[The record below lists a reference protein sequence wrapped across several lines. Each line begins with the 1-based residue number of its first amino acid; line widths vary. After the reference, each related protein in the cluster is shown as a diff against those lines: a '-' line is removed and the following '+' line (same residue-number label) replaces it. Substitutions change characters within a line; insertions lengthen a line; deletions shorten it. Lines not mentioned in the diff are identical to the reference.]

1 MTEIMENYNGLLV
14 PAIGFI
20 QGYYAYLFL
29 LALFTIGLYA
39 MMMKRNLMK
48 KIMGMSFIQ
57 SATIMFWIVAAYKED
72 ATVTVYHPP
81 LGLEN
86 PDLYLNPL
94 PHTLMLTAIVVA
106 VVTLGLS
113 FALIVAIYRRYQ
125 TLDEPLLLER
135 MQ

>member
-1 MTEIMENYNGLLV
+1 MNDHLPVIIE
-14 PAIGFI
+14 FI
-20 QGYYAYLFL
+20 RGYYAYLFL
-29 LALFTIGLYA
+29 ILLFMTGLYA
-39 MMMKRNLMK
+39 MTMKRNLMK

-57 SATIMFWIVAAYKED
+57 SATIMFWIVAAYKD
-72 ATVTVYHPP
+72 GATVTVYDRA

-113 FALIVAIYRRYQ
+113 FALIVSIYRQYQ